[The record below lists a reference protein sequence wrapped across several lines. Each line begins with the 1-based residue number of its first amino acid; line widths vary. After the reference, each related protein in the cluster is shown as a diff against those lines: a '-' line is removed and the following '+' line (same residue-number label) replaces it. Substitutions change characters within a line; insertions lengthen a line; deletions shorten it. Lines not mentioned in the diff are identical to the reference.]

1 MDLVITAPEK
11 VIATARLVMSSPTGV
26 RMTTDEFF
34 TFCQQNR
41 DLRIERAASGE
52 IVIMPPAGGE
62 TGSRNARLSVL
73 LGVWAMQDGRG
84 VAFDSSTGFDLPNGA
99 TRSPDAAWVLR
110 ERLIALSPQQKRKFL
125 PLCPDFVVEL
135 QSPSDTLDDLQQKM
149 QEYIDNGAQLGWL
162 LAPDTQT
169 VYIYKPDTPMEQLH
183 TPTQIAGDPLLP
195 GFILN
200 LTEIWDPGF

>member
-1 MDLVITAPEK
+1 MTAE
-11 VIATARLVMSSPTGV
+11 
-26 RMTTDEFF
+26 EFF
-34 TFCQQNR
+34 AFCQQNR
-41 DLRIERAASGE
+41 DLRIERTANGE

-62 TGSRNARLSVL
+62 TGSRNAKLAVL

-110 ERLIALSPQQKRKFL
+110 ERLGKLTPQQKRKFL

-149 QEYIDNGAQLGWL
+149 QEYIGNGTRLGWL
-162 LAPDTQT
+162 LAPDTKT
-169 VYIYKPDTPMEQLH
+169 VYIYEHGAPLVQLEA
-183 TPTQIAGDPLLP
+183 PTQITGDPLLP
-195 GFILN
+195 GFVLN
-200 LTEIWDPGF
+200 LVEIWDPGF

>member
-1 MDLVITAPEK
+1 MDLIITAPKE
-11 VIATARLVMSSPTGV
+11 VIAPARLVMSFPTDV
-26 RMTTDEFF
+26 RMTADEFF

-41 DLRIERAASGE
+41 DLRIERTANGE

-62 TGSRNARLSVL
+62 TGSRNAAIGMFLR
-73 LGVWAMQDGRG
+73 GWAMQNGRG

-110 ERLIALSPQQKRKFL
+110 ERLSKLTPEQKRKFL

-135 QSPSDTLDDLQQKM
+135 QSPSDTLDDLQEKL

-162 LAPDTQT
+162 LAPDTKT
-169 VYIYKPDTPMEQLH
+169 VYIYKPGTPMERLDA
-183 TPTQIAGDPLLP
+183 PAQITGDPLLL
-195 GFILN
+195 GFVLN
-200 LTEIWDPGF
+200 LAEVWDPGF

>member
-11 VIATARLVMSSPTGV
+11 VITPARLVMSFPTGV
-26 RMTTDEFF
+26 SMTAEEFF
-34 TFCQQNR
+34 AFCQQNR
-41 DLRIERAASGE
+41 DLRIERTSNGE

-62 TGSRNARLSVL
+62 TGSRNAKLAVL

-110 ERLIALSPQQKRKFL
+110 ERLGKLTPQQKRKFL

-149 QEYIDNGAQLGWL
+149 QEYIGNGTRLGWL
-162 LAPDTQT
+162 LAPDTKT
-169 VYIYKPDTPMEQLH
+169 VYIYEHGAPLVQLDA
-183 TPTQIAGDPLLP
+183 PTQITGDPLLP
-195 GFILN
+195 GFVLN
-200 LTEIWDPGF
+200 LVEIWDPGF

>member
-11 VIATARLVMSSPTGV
+11 VITSARLVMSSPAGV
-26 RMTTDEFF
+26 HMTDDEFF
-34 TFCQQNR
+34 TFCQRNR
-41 DLRIERAASGE
+41 DLRIERTASGE

-62 TGSRNARLSVL
+62 TGSRNARLAVL
-73 LGVWAMQDGRG
+73 LGVWAMKDGRG

-110 ERLIALSPQQKRKFL
+110 ERLVKLTPQQKRKFL
-125 PLCPDFVVEL
+125 PLCPDFVIEL

-149 QEYIDNGAQLGWL
+149 EEYIDNGAQLGWL

-169 VYIYKPDTPMEQLH
+169 VYVYRTGAAMEQLH
-183 TPTQIAGDPLLP
+183 APAQLVGDPLLP
-195 GFILN
+195 GFVLN
-200 LTEIWDPGF
+200 LAEIWDPGF